1 MKKIIQYSLISILF
15 SNSCKFKNST
25 KFDRGTINESNIE
38 ILKANKIISYTNT
51 VSEVVE
57 KYTNA
62 AADAMED
69 YNETNQKWSSNEDV
83 IGVFSTDMDFLG
95 NNKTAADIAFATP
108 VSELEQDVAFFTDS
122 LTLYKKLFSEFKA
135 NDSTLKLYITAK
147 NYKDDAYAKGKGIL
161 QKQFE
166 IYPQIAR
173 LYNSINSKIEKVT
186 ETAEAVS
193 LKDSPIK
200 NAILACKG
208 DLNKMK
214 ILVDFMVIKQAKFT
228 DEDIAEVDKQYATF
242 TYSIEQNKVANKG
255 DVEKQN
261 KTLLY
266 NMFYDRLVT
275 ESASIK
281 SIIRDIKSTKKLS
294 ENNYTLLDASYTNAV
309 TVYNAWVQ

>member
-1 MKKIIQYSLISILF
+1 MKKILNCIIFTILLLD
-15 SNSCKFKNST
+15 SCKLKNSG
-25 KFDRGTINESNIE
+25 KFDRATINESNIE

-69 YNETNQKWSSNEDV
+69 YNETNEKWSTNEDV

-95 NNKTAADIAFATP
+95 NYKTIADIAFATP
-108 VSELEQDVAFFTDS
+108 VPELEKDITFFTDS
-122 LTLYKKLFSEFKA
+122 LMMYKKLFSEFKA
-135 NDSTLKLYITAK
+135 YDSTLKLYITAK
-147 NYKDDAYAKGKGIL
+147 DYKDDAYVKGKGIL

-166 IYPQIAR
+166 IYPQIVR
-173 LYNSINSKIEKVT
+173 LYNSINSKIVKVT
-186 ETAEAVS
+186 ESAEAIS

-214 ILVDFMVIKQAKFT
+214 SLVDFMVIKQVKFT
-228 DEDIAEVDKQYATF
+228 EEDIVEVDKQYATF
-242 TYSIEQNKVANKG
+242 TNSIEQNKIANKAE
-255 DVEKQN
+255 VEKQN
-261 KTLLY
+261 KTILY

>member
-1 MKKIIQYSLISILF
+1 MKKIIHYSLISILF
-15 SNSCKFKNST
+15 LNSCKFKNNT
-25 KFDRGTINESNIE
+25 KLDRGTINESNIE

-69 YNETNQKWSSNEDV
+69 YNETTQKT
-83 IGVFSTDMDFLG
+83 I
-95 NNKTAADIAFATP
+95 ADIAFATP
-108 VSELEQDVAFFTDS
+108 VSELEQDVAFFKDS

-186 ETAEAVS
+186 ETAEA
-193 LKDSPIK
+193 
-200 NAILACKG
+200 
-208 DLNKMK
+208 
-214 ILVDFMVIKQAKFT
+214 Q
-228 DEDIAEVDKQYATF
+228 
-242 TYSIEQNKVANKG
+242 
-255 DVEKQN
+255 
-261 KTLLY
+261 
-266 NMFYDRLVT
+266 
-275 ESASIK
+275 
-281 SIIRDIKSTKKLS
+281 
-294 ENNYTLLDASYTNAV
+294 
-309 TVYNAWVQ
+309 

>member
-1 MKKIIQYSLISILF
+1 MLTVLF
-15 SNSCKFKNST
+15 LSGCKSNNNYKLNKST
-25 KFDRGTINESNIE
+25 NNKSNIE
-38 ILKANKIISYTNT
+38 ITNANKIISYTNT

-69 YNETNQKWSSNEDV
+69 YDETNEKWLKNEDV
-83 IGVFSTDMDFLG
+83 MDVFSTDIDFLG

-108 VSELEQDVAFFTDS
+108 VSELEKDIAFFTDS
-122 LTLYKKLFSEFKA
+122 LMMYKKLFSEFKA

-147 NYKDDAYAKGKGIL
+147 DYKDDAYVKGKGIL

-166 IYPQIAR
+166 IYPQIVR
-173 LYNSINSKIEKVT
+173 LYNSINSKIVKVT
-186 ETAEAVS
+186 ASAEAVS

-214 ILVDFMVIKQAKFT
+214 SLVDFMVIKQAKFA
-228 DEDIAEVDKQYATF
+228 DEDIAEVDKQYVAF
-242 TYSIEQNKVANKG
+242 TNSIEQNKVANKAE
-255 DVEKQN
+255 VEKQN

-266 NMFYDRLVT
+266 NMFYDRLIT
-275 ESASIK
+275 ESANIK
-281 SIIRDIKSTKKLS
+281 SIIRDVKSTKKLS

>member
-15 SNSCKFKNST
+15 LNSCKFKNRA

-83 IGVFSTDMDFLG
+83 IGVFSTNMDFLG

-108 VSELEQDVAFFTDS
+108 VPELEKYVVFFADS
-122 LTLYKKLFSEFKA
+122 LRAYKNLFNQFKE

-147 NYKDDAYAKGKGIL
+147 DYKDDKYVKGKEIL
-161 QKQFE
+161 KKQFE
-166 IYPQIAR
+166 IYPQIVQ
-173 LYNSINSKIEKVT
+173 LYNSINSKIEKVV
-186 ETAEAVS
+186 ESAEAIS
-193 LKDSPIK
+193 LKNSPIK

-214 ILVDFMVIKQAKFT
+214 SLVDFMVIKQAKFT
-228 DEDIAEVDKQYATF
+228 DEDIAEVDKQYTVF
-242 TYSIEQNKVANKG
+242 TNNIEQNKVANKG

-266 NMFYDRLVT
+266 NIFYDRLIT
-275 ESASIK
+275 ESANIK